1 MQRCRRWSFEKLQRQ
16 PFSAALAN
24 VYFLSLACAKLF
36 GRATASVKILTIRII
51 RGKVYLPMP
60 LHPLLARELRQS
72 KRLQKFFDSL
82 SESARQHIDHSVRE
96 VKKEDTRLRR
106 AQHAAEYLMEAM
118 EAELDPPPLMK
129 AAFRRNAQA
138 RQGWKL
144 MPQPLRRQYLIFIFR
159 GRYPETRA
167 LYIERTVLD
176 AALYADRHTGNT
188 TNPDVET

>member
-1 MQRCRRWSFEKLQRQ
+1 
-16 PFSAALAN
+16 
-24 VYFLSLACAKLF
+24 
-36 GRATASVKILTIRII
+36 
-51 RGKVYLPMP
+51 MP
-60 LHPLLARELRQS
+60 LHPVLDRELCQS
-72 KRLQKFFDSL
+72 KRLQKFFNSL
-82 SESARQHIDHSVRE
+82 PESTRQHIDHSVRE

-144 MPQPLRRQYLIFIFR
+144 MPQPLRWQYLIFIFR
-159 GRYPETRA
+159 GRYPETRS

-176 AALYADRHTGNT
+176 AALYADRHTGNI

>member
-1 MQRCRRWSFEKLQRQ
+1 MHFCVLLC
-16 PFSAALAN
+16 ALR
-24 VYFLSLACAKLF
+24 VLCGESSKI
-36 GRATASVKILTIRII
+36 RAIRVI
-51 RGKVYLPMP
+51 RGKVFI
-60 LHPLLARELRQS
+60 LLCPSIPRSPANC
-72 KRLQKFFDSL
+72 
-82 SESARQHIDHSVRE
+82 
-96 VKKEDTRLRR
+96 
-106 AQHAAEYLMEAM
+106 AAEYLMEAM

-176 AALYADRHTGNT
+176 AAQYADRHTGNT

>member
-1 MQRCRRWSFEKLQRQ
+1 VTS
-16 PFSAALAN
+16 N
-24 VYFLSLACAKLF
+24 
-36 GRATASVKILTIRII
+36 I
-51 RGKVYLPMP
+51 
-60 LHPLLARELRQS
+60 HPTLARELRQS
-72 KRLQKFFDSL
+72 KRLQKFFASLPDST
-82 SESARQHIDHSVRE
+82 RQHIDHSVRE

-118 EAELDPPPLMK
+118 EAELDPPPQIK
-129 AAFRRNAQA
+129 AAFARNAQA

>member
-1 MQRCRRWSFEKLQRQ
+1 M
-16 PFSAALAN
+16 
-24 VYFLSLACAKLF
+24 
-36 GRATASVKILTIRII
+36 TI
-51 RGKVYLPMP
+51 
-60 LHPLLARELRQS
+60 HPLLARELRQS

-82 SESARQHIDHSVRE
+82 PESTRREIDHTIRE
-96 VKKEDTRLRR
+96 VKKEETRLRR

-176 AALYADRHTGNT
+176 AAQYAVKHTGNT